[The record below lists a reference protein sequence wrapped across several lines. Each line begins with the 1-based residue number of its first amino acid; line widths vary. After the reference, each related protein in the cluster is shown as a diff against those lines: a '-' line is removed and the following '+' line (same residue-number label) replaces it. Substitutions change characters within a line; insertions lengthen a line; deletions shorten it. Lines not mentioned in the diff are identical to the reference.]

1 MAEEAGTITDA
12 VNRQQSANM
21 ELHSLLEYNDIVI
34 QCHDEPDADAF
45 AAGYA
50 VYCWLRD
57 HGRPARFVYGGRN
70 GSLKPNLKYMK
81 ELLQI
86 PVEHVTSLAAPE
98 LLVMADCQYGERN
111 AQRFDAGQVCV
122 IDHHQVRDRKQLP
135 ELSEVRENYGSCSTV
150 LYGLFRRDGYDISG
164 DVLLQTALYYGLYMD
179 TGQFQELWHPAD
191 KDMWDQLK
199 PDEGILNVLKNT
211 NIASSDLNAI
221 GEAFAS
227 HSVDGEH
234 RFAITEVNTR
244 DRNIL
249 GIVSDTLLQVD
260 SIDACV
266 TYALIGDIIR
276 FSARSCVKEIRA
288 DELVGVI
295 VEGIGS
301 GGGHMRKA
309 AGVVFCDALQKECGG
324 AVFSEVLAGRLRRYF
339 EETDIVYSG
348 QRLRIEEEKGEDGAS
363 GEFGTYRKLP
373 VRAGVADLN
382 QVFSPGGKVML
393 RTLEGDIDL
402 TVNPEQLLMIGISG
416 EAYPISRASFEKNY
430 RLTGSDYVFSEDY
443 IPAVRDY
450 VNGKFADLSSMTK
463 ECTALGSTLV
473 YAKRLTRRTHVFTIW
488 DPQKYIYGKPGDWL
502 AVRQDNPD
510 DVYIIAADI
519 FAETYSAV

>member
-1 MAEEAGTITDA
+1 MPQRAGRGRICRGLCG
-12 VNRQQSANM
+12 V
-21 ELHSLLEYNDIVI
+21 LL
-34 QCHDEPDADAF
+34 
-45 AAGYA
+45 AA
-50 VYCWLRD
+50 RS
-57 HGRPARFVYGGRN
+57 RPARFVYGGRN
-70 GSLKPNLKYMK
+70 GSLKP
-81 ELLQI
+81 
-86 PVEHVTSLAAPE
+86 
-98 LLVMADCQYGERN
+98 
-111 AQRFDAGQVCV
+111 
-122 IDHHQVRDRKQLP
+122 
-135 ELSEVRENYGSCSTV
+135 
-150 LYGLFRRDGYDISG
+150 
-164 DVLLQTALYYGLYMD
+164 
-179 TGQFQELWHPAD
+179 
-191 KDMWDQLK
+191 
-199 PDEGILNVLKNT
+199 DE
-211 NIASSDLNAI
+211 
-221 GEAFAS
+221 
-227 HSVDGEH
+227 
-234 RFAITEVNTR
+234 
-244 DRNIL
+244 
-249 GIVSDTLLQVD
+249 IVSDTLLQVD

-295 VEGIGS
+295 TAGIGS

-309 AGVVFCDALQKECGG
+309 
-324 AVFSEVLAGRLRRYF
+324 
-339 EETDIVYSG
+339 
-348 QRLRIEEEKGEDGAS
+348 
-363 GEFGTYRKLP
+363 
-373 VRAGVADLN
+373 AGVADLN

-402 TVNPEQLLMIGISG
+402 TVNPGQLLMIGISG

-510 DVYIIAADI
+510 DVYIIEADI
-519 FAETYSAV
+519 FAATYSAV